1 MVQTRC
7 SQHQIFPHQKSESA
21 HNNNQY
27 RYHVYIW
34 ICDILLQARLAENV
48 DSSIAECGDG
58 MKYRIPETAQQ
69 TILRDKSHRIKH
81 RPAALYEKRAA
92 DHIAQQYDNSGHRM
106 QIIAVLNHH
115 AAADRD
121 LFS

>member
-1 MVQTRC
+1 MYSLWER
-7 SQHQIFPHQKSESA
+7 IKSG
-21 HNNNQY
+21 
-27 RYHVYIW
+27 
-34 ICDILLQARLAENV
+34 
-48 DSSIAECGDG
+48 IAECGDG

-69 TILRDKSHRIKH
+69 TILRDKAHSIKH

-92 DHIAQQYDNSGHRM
+92 EYIAQQYDNSGHRM

-121 LFS
+121 LRP